1 MNDIVINVEK
11 LGKKYSL
18 GLLHNKTNSI
28 RDRLISYFSGNK
40 TENNDEILWA
50 LKDVSFQVKK
60 GEILGIIGS
69 NGAGKSTLLK
79 ILSCIT
85 KPTEGRARI
94 TGRVRSLLEVG
105 TGFHNEL
112 TGRENIYLNGSILGM
127 KKSDIDK
134 KYNEIVDFANVDKF
148 IDTPIKHYST
158 GMSMRLAFSVAAYL
172 RSEILLIDEVLAV
185 GDIEF
190 QRKCLGKI
198 EDSRNEGRTI
208 IFISHQM
215 SAIRTL
221 CQDVI
226 WMDKGKIIDKGE
238 SNSIVSAYE
247 DKYKI
252 RNSMSSIVT
261 RNVEGVIKSGIFV
274 NKVTILNSDGM
285 PSCRI
290 KYNESIQLLIELNGE
305 GENSH
310 FSIEY
315 RLQGEIG
322 YLKIEKNFIS
332 VGASGPF
339 NNIYFEKDVKKIKID
354 IGPLPLSSG
363 DYSLSLS
370 IVSASE
376 RVDIWE
382 DACSFS
388 IYDCQ
393 PYAIDHEINHAGI
406 VLGNTF
412 SKLQ

>member
-40 TENNDEILWA
+40 TENNNEILWA

-127 KKSDIDK
+127 KKSDVDK
-134 KYNEIVDFANVDKF
+134 KFDEIVDFANVDKF

-158 GMSMRLAFSVAAYL
+158 GMSMRLAFSVAASL
-172 RSEILLIDEVLAV
+172 RSEVLLIDEVLAV

-226 WMDKGKIIDKGE
+226 WMDKGRIIDRGE

-247 DKYKI
+247 DKYRI
-252 RNSMSSIVT
+252 NNSSNIVT
-261 RNVEGVIKSGIFV
+261 RDVNRISKTGLFIK
-274 NKVTILNSDGM
+274 KVTMQNTDGTQ
-285 PSCRI
+285 SSKF
-290 KYNESIQLLIELNGE
+290 KYNENMQLLLELCGE
-305 GENSH
+305 LDNSH
-310 FSIEY
+310 FFVEY
-315 RLQGEIG
+315 KIIGEIG
-322 YLKIEKNFIS
+322 IIKKQENIIS
-332 VGASGPF
+332 IGASGPF
-339 NNIYFEKDVKKIKID
+339 NNVYFKNNIKKIKIC
-354 IGPLPLSSG
+354 IGPLLLSSG
-363 DYSLSLS
+363 DYSLTFS
-370 IVSASE
+370 ICSSAK
-376 RVDIWE
+376 RVDEWE
-382 DACSFS
+382 DACLFS
-388 IYDCQ
+388 IHECQ
-393 PYAIDHEINHAGI
+393 PYAIDHEVNYAGVI
-406 VLGNTF
+406 LENSFTEI
-412 SKLQ
+412 Q